1 MNSFRE
7 CFPKNHIPEMAELEA
22 FWGSDISELFRGFA
36 EYLQEHFDLRFGIP
50 VWSEKN
56 GWTYRVG
63 RSGVYLI
70 TGIIIDQDAFLVG
83 EIKVKDR
90 KSYRLL
96 LEYVD
101 SLYAENGETL
111 VRKIAKKNIRQA
123 ERNKRRIERER
134 EEKAAL
140 RDRIVPQKY
149 NVFHWPEKLK
159 PQKLRRLYLLDAKG
173 IQDTELADEIGL
185 TLYLRCKYGKEDME
199 RMERYA
205 IRCHHCQA
213 ELSGD
218 DDFRECRC
226 GYQYSY
232 REYRRSY
239 RRNNMPTGAAAK
251 VFEVFL
257 RDWSAAE
264 GYPQKMFLID
274 SLLHEFH
281 LSLISGV
288 AHRPV
293 AMNFLDGTLEKVTE
307 LINSLARE

>member
-7 CFPKNHIPEMAELEA
+7 CFPKNHIPEMAELEV

-111 VRKIAKKNIRQA
+111 VRKIAKK
-123 ERNKRRIERER
+123 
-134 EEKAAL
+134 
-140 RDRIVPQKY
+140 
-149 NVFHWPEKLK
+149 
-159 PQKLRRLYLLDAKG
+159 
-173 IQDTELADEIGL
+173 T
-185 TLYLRCKYGKEDME
+185 
-199 RMERYA
+199 
-205 IRCHHCQA
+205 
-213 ELSGD
+213 
-218 DDFRECRC
+218 
-226 GYQYSY
+226 
-232 REYRRSY
+232 
-239 RRNNMPTGAAAK
+239 
-251 VFEVFL
+251 
-257 RDWSAAE
+257 
-264 GYPQKMFLID
+264 
-274 SLLHEFH
+274 
-281 LSLISGV
+281 
-288 AHRPV
+288 
-293 AMNFLDGTLEKVTE
+293 
-307 LINSLARE
+307 

>member
-140 RDRIVPQKY
+140 RDRIVPQ
-149 NVFHWPEKLK
+149 
-159 PQKLRRLYLLDAKG
+159 
-173 IQDTELADEIGL
+173 DTELADEIGL

-232 REYRRSY
+232 REYRRNY

-251 VFEVFL
+251 VFEAFL

>member
-1 MNSFRE
+1 
-7 CFPKNHIPEMAELEA
+7 
-22 FWGSDISELFRGFA
+22 
-36 EYLQEHFDLRFGIP
+36 
-50 VWSEKN
+50 
-56 GWTYRVG
+56 
-63 RSGVYLI
+63 
-70 TGIIIDQDAFLVG
+70 
-83 EIKVKDR
+83 
-90 KSYRLL
+90 
-96 LEYVD
+96 
-101 SLYAENGETL
+101 
-111 VRKIAKKNIRQA
+111 
-123 ERNKRRIERER
+123 
-134 EEKAAL
+134 
-140 RDRIVPQKY
+140 
-149 NVFHWPEKLK
+149 
-159 PQKLRRLYLLDAKG
+159 
-173 IQDTELADEIGL
+173 
-185 TLYLRCKYGKEDME
+185 ME

-232 REYRRSY
+232 REYRRNY

-251 VFEVFL
+251 VFEAFL